1 MLIVTLLT
9 GIGLTILGLGI
20 SFIFYSFYIMMLD
33 MLDFKWNDKLVIV
46 FSIIYWIMT
55 IVLIIKLFI

>member
-33 MLDFKWNDKLVIV
+33 MLDIKWNDKLVIV